1 MIWVGAVT
9 VVLLM
14 KEKGGA
20 LYCAYM
26 DRGNPPVA
34 LPANHKEASREP
46 QAHDTALRNSGFCF
60 DACLKDEKS

>member
-1 MIWVGAVT
+1 MNAVT

-20 LYCAYM
+20 LHCAYM

-34 LPANHKEASREP
+34 LPPDHKETSRGP
-46 QAHDTALRNSGFCF
+46 QAHDTALGNSGFCF